1 MQNLNSGHNA
11 RDAWAAFNG
20 LYQRAARLPTD
31 PNRPPLGKPAQKREQ
46 KQLRGRVHDD
56 WERIRADHPDNHVEL
71 KLALGN
77 AIRRTTIA
85 GRLVD
90 RALSEIT
97 QGISDSAEVYETL
110 LSTEVRAL
118 ATMNDLVTVARR
130 VGRAAEFIM
139 AHANRETALWKR
151 NIKHS
156 GEQVA
161 SRRREEEGDFIGT
174 THRRDMFQA
183 NTKPISLPGGRQW
196 RILLAHGP
204 LSMVGLCLSG
214 DEHNRIVDRFV
225 MKDMWFTNHPNL
237 WNDPGFWMGSLDDP
251 TSKVP
256 CEVQIMG
263 RLTAT
268 EQYNIL
274 RMRSWHMAPEKLM
287 FRVGLEHPS

>member
-1 MQNLNSGHNA
+1 MENLRSGYNA

-20 LYQRAARLPTD
+20 FYQRAARPPTD
-31 PNRPPLGKPAQKREQ
+31 PDRPPLSKREKKREQ
-46 KQLRGRVHDD
+46 KQLRTRIHDD
-56 WERIRADHPDNHVEL
+56 WERIRTDHPDKHVEL
-71 KLALGN
+71 KLDLGN
-77 AIRRTTIA
+77 AIRRTTVA

-90 RALSEIT
+90 RALSGIT
-97 QGISDSAEVYETL
+97 QGRSDSAKVYETL
-110 LSTEVRAL
+110 LSAEVRAL
-118 ATMNDLVTVARR
+118 ATMHDLATVERR
-130 VGRAAEFIM
+130 VGPAAEFIM
-139 AHANRETALWKR
+139 AHTHREIALLKR

-161 SRRREEEGDFIGT
+161 FRRREEEGDFVGT
-174 THRRDMFQA
+174 THRRDTFQA
-183 NTKPISLPGGRQW
+183 NTKPTPLPGGRQW
-196 RILLAHGP
+196 RLYLAHGP
-204 LSMVGLCLSG
+204 LSLVGLCLSG
-214 DEHNRIVDRFV
+214 DEHNQIVDRFV

-256 CEVQIMG
+256 REVQIMG

-287 FRVGLEHPS
+287 FRVGSEHPS